1 MDEILLYG
9 AHGIIA
15 SSPPLL
21 QLRVCAAYASVLTH
35 RTLRTLN
42 LAKPQRMRFCCNKA
56 PSYEL
61 LYAIAEKLNCSAYS
75 LLPAESSNSGKYF
88 SEEIMHLLQSANSY
102 QQNMIISYIE
112 WYLTQP
118 LPSAVKEHE

>member
-1 MDEILLYG
+1 MNDKLYRDIG
-9 AHGIIA
+9 KRIK
-15 SSPPLL
+15 
-21 QLRVCAAYASVLTH
+21 
-35 RTLRTLN
+35 
-42 LAKPQRMRFCCNKA
+42 LARRACSITQERLAEMVGVTNQHISNIEVGNIS

-61 LYAIAEKLNCSAYS
+61 LYATAEKLNCSAYS

>member
-1 MDEILLYG
+1 MNDKLYRDIG
-9 AHGIIA
+9 KRIK
-15 SSPPLL
+15 
-21 QLRVCAAYASVLTH
+21 
-35 RTLRTLN
+35 
-42 LAKPQRMRFCCNKA
+42 LARRACSITQERLAEMVGVTNQHISNIEVGNKA

-61 LYAIAEKLNCSAYS
+61 FYAIAEKLNCSAYS